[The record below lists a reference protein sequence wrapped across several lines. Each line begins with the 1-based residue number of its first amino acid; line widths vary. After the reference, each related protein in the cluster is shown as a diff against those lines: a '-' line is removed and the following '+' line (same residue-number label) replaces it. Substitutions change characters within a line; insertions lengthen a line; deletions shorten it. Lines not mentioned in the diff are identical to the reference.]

1 MIKGCTLIIIVGIT
15 LKYEI
20 MFCWFI
26 HIYCESNKLKYS
38 RSVDVGVKHLESFE
52 RDELE
57 LIFSRSGLTILNI
70 NVY

>member
-1 MIKGCTLIIIVGIT
+1 MVLLWNMRLCSAGLYINT
-15 LKYEI
+15 
-20 MFCWFI
+20 
-26 HIYCESNKLKYS
+26 ESNKLKYS
-38 RSVDVGVKHLESFE
+38 RSVDVGVEHLESFE